1 MRIISRAPTRVDL
14 AGGTVDI
21 WPLYL
26 FHEDAQ
32 TINFATTLYA
42 SCTIE
47 PRGDKRIRLE
57 SSDLDLSEE
66 FADLNEL
73 RKAARYKLSL
83 PALLVRHFAPAG
95 GFTLTTDSEAPA
107 GAGIAGS
114 SAMNI
119 AACNALNALTGAGHS
134 KEKLIG
140 IAKNVEAQVIRVPT
154 GDQDYYPATYGGV
167 NAVRLGPGGVVRE
180 KLAVDTEALLRRVV
194 LAYTRAPRQSGLNN
208 WEVMKAHIDGDR
220 RVIRNFNRIVEISR
234 LLRQALEGHDWDE
247 VGKLIRAE
255 WNNRKKNAPGITT
268 PFIER
273 LVALAAR
280 HGGVAAKVCGAGGGG
295 CVLFYVRDG
304 ANARVARVLA
314 AEGARVLDTGISPTG
329 VTVKRQAVGQR
340 H

>member
-1 MRIISRAPTRVDL
+1 MKITSRAPTRVDL

-57 SSDLDLSEE
+57 SRDLGLSEE

-73 RKAARYKLSL
+73 RKAGRYKLSL

-180 KLAVDTEALLRRVV
+180 KLAVDTDALLRRVV
-194 LAYTRAPRQSGLNN
+194 LAYTRAPRHSGLNN

-234 LLRQALEGHDWDE
+234 LLRAALERHDWDE
-247 VGKLIRAE
+247 VGRLIRAE
-255 WNNRKKNAPGITT
+255 WANRKKNAPGITT

-273 LVALAAR
+273 LVAVAAR

-304 ANARVARVLA
+304 ANERVARALA
-314 AEGARVLDTGISPTG
+314 AQGARVLDTGISPTG
-329 VTVKRQAVGQR
+329 VTVEKQAG
-340 H
+340 

>member
-1 MRIISRAPTRVDL
+1 MKIISRAPTRVDL

-42 SCTIE
+42 TCTIE
-47 PRGDKRIRLE
+47 PRGGKRIRLE
-57 SSDLDLSEE
+57 SRDLNLSEE
-66 FADLNEL
+66 FANLDTL
-73 RKAARYKLSL
+73 RQAARYKLSL

-119 AACNALNALTGAGHS
+119 AACSALNVLTRAGHS

-180 KLAVDTEALLRRVV
+180 KLAVDTEVLLRRVV

-247 VGKLIRAE
+247 VGRLIRAE
-255 WNNRKKNAPGITT
+255 WNNRKRNAPGITT

-280 HGGVAAKVCGAGGGG
+280 HGGMAAKVCGAGGGG

-304 ANARVARVLA
+304 AKQRVAGALA
-314 AEGARVLDTGISPTG
+314 AQGARVLDTGISPTG
-329 VTVKRQAVGQR
+329 VTVEKLAG
-340 H
+340 

>member
-1 MRIISRAPTRVDL
+1 MKLTSRAPTRVDL

-26 FHEDAQ
+26 FHEDPQ

-42 SCTIE
+42 TCIIE
-47 PRGDKRIRLE
+47 TRRDKRIRLE
-57 SSDLDLSEE
+57 SRDLKVAEE
-66 FADLNEL
+66 FAGFEEL
-73 RKAARYKLSL
+73 RKAPRYKLPL
-83 PALLVRHFAPAG
+83 PALLVRFFAPPG
-95 GFTLTTDSEAPA
+95 GFNLITDSEAPA

-119 AACNALNALTGAGHS
+119 AACHALNQFTGAGHS

-180 KLAVDTEALLRRVV
+180 KLAVDTGALLRRLV
-194 LAYTRAPRQSGLNN
+194 LAYTGAPRQSGINN

-220 RVIRNFNRIVEISR
+220 RVIRNFQRITEIAR
-234 LLRQALEGHDWDE
+234 LLRRALERQDWGE
-247 VGKLIRAE
+247 LGRLIRAE

-273 LVALAAR
+273 LVAAASR
-280 HGGVAAKVCGAGGGG
+280 HGAVAAKACGAGGGG
-295 CVLFYVRDG
+295 CVLFYVQEG
-304 ANARVARVLA
+304 AKERVAQALTA
-314 AEGARVLDTGISPTG
+314 AGARVLDTGISPHG
-329 VTVKRQAVGQR
+329 VTVKKARC
-340 H
+340 

>member
-1 MRIISRAPTRVDL
+1 MKIISRAPTRVDL

-42 SCTIE
+42 TCTIE
-47 PRGDKRIRLE
+47 PRGGRRIRLE
-57 SSDLDLSEE
+57 SRDLDLSEE

-73 RKAARYKLSL
+73 RRAARYKLSL

-247 VGKLIRAE
+247 VGRLIRAE
-255 WNNRKKNAPGITT
+255 WSNRKRNAPGITT

-280 HGGVAAKVCGAGGGG
+280 HGGMAAKVCGAGGGG

-304 ANARVARVLA
+304 AKQRVAGALA
-314 AEGARVLDTGISPTG
+314 AQGARVLDTGISPTG
-329 VTVKRQAVGQR
+329 VTVEKQAG
-340 H
+340 